1 MSPLTFHHMC
11 PGRDAEWHSPPDE
24 MCELDALGSA
34 RGASATVGLLKRLP
48 VWTGVPID
56 RAGSQVVMLPGLQAW
71 FSVQEPQHSQ
81 LFNELLA
88 GCGPRLFGAIVLED
102 QQEESDLVRASGN
115 VGTLM
120 EVASCKRCKDGRL
133 DLHVIGI
140 CRIRMDASQHNKEE
154 TYLRA
159 NCVVLPGKY
168 FSKVK
173 VTIC

>member
-1 MSPLTFHHMC
+1 MC

-48 VWTGVPID
+48 VWTGVRIE
-56 RAGSQVVMLPGLQAW
+56 RAGSQVMLPGLQAW
-71 FSVQEPQHSQ
+71 FSVQKPQHSQ
-81 LFNELLA
+81 LFSELLA
-88 GCGPRLFGAIVLED
+88 GCGPHLFGAIVLED

-120 EVASCKRCKDGRL
+120 EVAGCKRCKDGRI

-140 CRIRMDASQHNKEE
+140 CRIRMDASQRDKEE

-159 NCVVLPGKY
+159 NCVVLPGNYSMLKSVY
-168 FSKVK
+168 AD
-173 VTIC
+173 